1 MEKEKIKNLFNIIKD
16 KFKGKSSFESKNIE
30 EFSFNSTKYS
40 RSIKFKDY
48 LKDVKNLI
56 LNQKISSRNQ
66 KILSKSQS
74 EEFLSLIKTPQNNN
88 IDLSQMPKTI
98 KNSTSFLLNHKFKNK
113 RSFSAY
119 YINSNLSIRKQY
131 ISDLLFKRKKEK
143 KISEIDKKIKLLGK
157 TLNISSKAKKPK
169 AFNKFIKKIKI
180 KKEEK
185 KEINEMDNYS
195 KKKFNIKGTK
205 LLSPFCERY
214 KERHIDEKY
223 NGLLEDDNKFKLD
236 KKSLIDNKLNI
247 FYAENEKIYLDK
259 LKSMNKKRIQQGKKI
274 KYKLYHSPSEL
285 QLKDMKNK
293 ITFIKKIFDLAYPNT
308 TMMKLRNK
316 IKFNKKNENE
326 KIINKSSDEIINII
340 SNENKKK

>member
-1 MEKEKIKNLFNIIKD
+1 MDKENIKNLFNIIKD

-119 YINSNLSIRKQY
+119 YINSNLSIRRQY

-157 TLNISSKAKKPK
+157 TLNI
-169 AFNKFIKKIKI
+169 
-180 KKEEK
+180 
-185 KEINEMDNYS
+185 
-195 KKKFNIKGTK
+195 
-205 LLSPFCERY
+205 
-214 KERHIDEKY
+214 
-223 NGLLEDDNKFKLD
+223 
-236 KKSLIDNKLNI
+236 
-247 FYAENEKIYLDK
+247 
-259 LKSMNKKRIQQGKKI
+259 
-274 KYKLYHSPSEL
+274 
-285 QLKDMKNK
+285 
-293 ITFIKKIFDLAYPNT
+293 
-308 TMMKLRNK
+308 
-316 IKFNKKNENE
+316 
-326 KIINKSSDEIINII
+326 
-340 SNENKKK
+340 